1 MVVVAELGKRL
12 GPSLWCRWAQAGAA
26 PDETELDEEEED
38 SKDLLDAVGE
48 CCWPSWRP
56 SGCSS
61 GLNLTSTDLV
71 IDSASSSPAVVVSK
85 VSLPLVVFSLVKD
98 SKLVLTES
106 LVLALLLL
114 LEAFVASS
122 LAPSSSS
129 SSSCCCCS
137 SPGNADEFAGS
148 ELLFPRI

>member
-61 GLNLTSTDLV
+61 GLNLRSED
-71 IDSASSSPAVVVSK
+71 AVQRLDTCQKEVGIM
-85 VSLPLVVFSLVKD
+85 SLKNHVNEHAHVH
-98 SKLVLTES
+98 
-106 LVLALLLL
+106 AHI
-114 LEAFVASS
+114 
-122 LAPSSSS
+122 
-129 SSSCCCCS
+129 SCY
-137 SPGNADEFAGS
+137 F
-148 ELLFPRI
+148 